1 VSMIWV
7 CGVDEAGRGPLAGAV
22 VAGAVVLDPE
32 NPIAGLKDSK
42 KLSATR
48 REFLFEQIQLKSK
61 AWGIGEA
68 SPTEIDEI
76 NILQATMLAMRR
88 AIEDLATRLGSWPDK
103 ALIDGNRCPELPIS
117 SEAIVKGDAKEPAIS
132 AASILAKV
140 TRDRQMMALH
150 NLHPQYGFA
159 QHMGYPTA
167 AHFAALKE
175 FGACSEHRR
184 SFSPVRNVL
193 ALHSR

>member
-1 VSMIWV
+1 MSVIWV

-22 VAGAVVLDPE
+22 VAGAVVLDPH
-32 NPIAGLKDSK
+32 NPIDGLKDSK
-42 KLSATR
+42 KLSAAR
-48 REFLFEQIQLKSK
+48 REFLFQQIQLKAK

-68 SPTEIDEI
+68 SPTEIDQV

-88 AIEDLATRLGSWPDK
+88 AIEDLTTRLGAWPDK
-103 ALIDGNRCPELPIS
+103 ALIDGNRCPELPIVA
-117 SEAIVKGDAKEPAIS
+117 EAIAKGDAKEPAIS

-150 NLHPQYGFA
+150 ELYPQYGFD
-159 QHMGYPTA
+159 QHMGYPTE
-167 AHFAALKE
+167 AHFAALQK
-175 FGACSEHRR
+175 FGACEEHRR